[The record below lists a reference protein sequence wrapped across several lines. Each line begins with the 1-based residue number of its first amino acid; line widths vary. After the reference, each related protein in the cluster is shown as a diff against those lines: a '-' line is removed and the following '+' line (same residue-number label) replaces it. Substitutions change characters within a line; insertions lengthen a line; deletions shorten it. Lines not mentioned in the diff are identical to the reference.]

1 METMK
6 RSVVARACEEGGGTG
21 GARGIFRA
29 VKLLCMRHKGHVITR
44 LSRSPDR
51 TVPRVSPNVDSGLRA
66 CPSRVILG
74 KFSEYTS
81 VQSFVGSTLIF
92 FKLRKELGW

>member
-29 VKLLCMRHKGHVITR
+29 VKLLCMRHKGHIITR

-51 TVPRVSPNVDSGLRA
+51 TVPRVSPK
-66 CPSRVILG
+66 P
-74 KFSEYTS
+74 
-81 VQSFVGSTLIF
+81 
-92 FKLRKELGW
+92 GWTPGVSIQGHPW